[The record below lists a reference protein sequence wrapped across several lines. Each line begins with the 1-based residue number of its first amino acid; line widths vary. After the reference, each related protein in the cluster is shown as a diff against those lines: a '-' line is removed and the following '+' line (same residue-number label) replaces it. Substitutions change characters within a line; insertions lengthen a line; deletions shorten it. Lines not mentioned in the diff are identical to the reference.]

1 MPIHRNEWRSACSS
15 LKVIFF
21 PPYTL
26 LGPRFQRSRGDLTA
40 YSRGTESAGIVRR
53 CGRGV
58 RGLCAGAVGG
68 VVWRDVVRPLVRAA
82 AQGDPCLRVCKNWA
96 QFLGCLGYWAMS
108 FCKWTCNLG
117 LGSLGLIWFDFG
129 L

>member
-15 LKVIFF
+15 LKMVFF
-21 PPYTL
+21 PPYTP
-26 LGPRFQRSRGDLTA
+26 LGPRFQRIRGYLTA

-53 CGRGV
+53 YGRGV

-68 VVWRDVVRPLVRAA
+68 VVWRNVVWLLVRAA
-82 AQGDPCLRVCKNWA
+82 AQGDPCPRVCQNGA
-96 QFLGCLGYWAMS
+96 QFLGRLGYWAMS
-108 FCKWTCNLG
+108 FCKWICNLG
-117 LGSLGLIWFDFG
+117 LETLGLIWFDFG